1 MAQKYSQILAE
12 YVEMLVDTSRFISS
26 RLSNGTLYIVDKEI
40 IGNLN
45 FTRDEKK

>member
-1 MAQKYSQILAE
+1 MIMNDIYRRQ
-12 YVEMLVDTSRFISS
+12 V
-26 RLSNGTLYIVDKEI
+26 NIVDKEI

>member
-1 MAQKYSQILAE
+1 MLQKYSIDLIE
-12 YVEMLVDTSRFISS
+12 ES
-26 RLSNGTLYIVDKEI
+26 RLSDGTLYIVDKEI

>member
-1 MAQKYSQILAE
+1 
-12 YVEMLVDTSRFISS
+12 MLVDTSRFISS
-26 RLSNGTLYIVDKEI
+26 RLSDGKLYIVDKDI